1 MLDQHIIMTDKKV
14 EECMNAIMTNVGK
27 LVTLKVP
34 VVVVIHH
41 QGKVVVHGTKLTR
54 QHLQSDKLTKKEL
67 EKDGLSLCSRNP
79 DTDEPLLYF
88 KGGAPN
94 DIFPKLPA
102 PLELLKAKEAI
113 KVLRHLVIQDHNKHH
128 EDEEGTPKDNLYIKY
143 GSETWEPTFWPSNLW
158 KWENMKNF
166 SNITVADMKKAGL
179 GETYENLTDFFRD
192 VIRMAFQKYEIDP
205 TEHITES
212 YTEKE
217 ENLRKKSRHIKSA
230 PKIVNPAPPTPP
242 RPLSDVFVEAEED
255 VFEQEYQYRPAA
267 AFTHLPEEEEVPNA
281 NDNVGEIPGR
291 INNQGYEPETEPIL
305 TALFR
310 DSPNEGEVS
319 VPRCALR
326 KVRPNWVIKRSK
338 TGATSIARAAA
349 LALGLCEEHFWRIK
363 IEIHE
368 KIISAFS
375 FFEES
380 YEFPIELHT
389 ETGTVCFNNSNELL
403 QFLRSPASMQLYNF
417 PLVELLALA
426 NIIGASVHVLHLRVA
441 ESVMDLDNRW
451 EWSSHPPIAPHT
463 IDTNGR
469 YYTNKDLYFITE
481 DNVNHYLLSESSK
494 SLKPNAENAAND
506 DAGDTADE
514 EEATDAV
521 VAAAEDEAIMDE
533 AEEELNLERFCMV
546 PIGSLAKVGEVREE
560 SIIEEM
566 LPTIPETLSRS
577 SSSATSIASAGS
589 SSSNLR
595 RSTRVPKL
603 TERYELYKLIQP
615 PTKST
620 QRREKENAKKR
631 KRDQEDH
638 QKYIDDLHQQADR
651 SDRQREAARIEVD
664 RVRELAE
671 QLRAGLTEDNIVHIF
686 YDNLEY
692 FKNLANGNEVS
703 WRYEAFK
710 RGGKTDDALMFRMI
724 GAPFTDQQ
732 QDVVFK
738 EVEKIWLNERLM
750 SRFVD
755 VVISPEVFI
764 RIYQIFFGL
773 TKAEAEKNLDNAQAN
788 AIPTY
793 SGDSNNLLIS

>member
-1 MLDQHIIMTDKKV
+1 MKSYFFVKEKIQVFL
-14 EECMNAIMTNVGK
+14 TNSG
-27 LVTLKVP
+27 
-34 VVVVIHH
+34 H
-41 QGKVVVHGTKLTR
+41 
-54 QHLQSDKLTKKEL
+54 
-67 EKDGLSLCSRNP
+67 
-79 DTDEPLLYF
+79 
-88 KGGAPN
+88 
-94 DIFPKLPA
+94 
-102 PLELLKAKEAI
+102 
-113 KVLRHLVIQDHNKHH
+113 
-128 EDEEGTPKDNLYIKY
+128 
-143 GSETWEPTFWPSNLW
+143 
-158 KWENMKNF
+158 
-166 SNITVADMKKAGL
+166 
-179 GETYENLTDFFRD
+179 
-192 VIRMAFQKYEIDP
+192 KYE
-205 TEHITES
+205 
-212 YTEKE
+212 
-217 ENLRKKSRHIKSA
+217 
-230 PKIVNPAPPTPP
+230 
-242 RPLSDVFVEAEED
+242 
-255 VFEQEYQYRPAA
+255 
-267 AFTHLPEEEEVPNA
+267 
-281 NDNVGEIPGR
+281 
-291 INNQGYEPETEPIL
+291 
-305 TALFR
+305 
-310 DSPNEGEVS
+310 
-319 VPRCALR
+319 
-326 KVRPNWVIKRSK
+326 
-338 TGATSIARAAA
+338 
-349 LALGLCEEHFWRIK
+349 
-363 IEIHE
+363 
-368 KIISAFS
+368 
-375 FFEES
+375 
-380 YEFPIELHT
+380 
-389 ETGTVCFNNSNELL
+389 
-403 QFLRSPASMQLYNF
+403 
-417 PLVELLALA
+417 
-426 NIIGASVHVLHLRVA
+426 
-441 ESVMDLDNRW
+441 
-451 EWSSHPPIAPHT
+451 
-463 IDTNGR
+463 
-469 YYTNKDLYFITE
+469 
-481 DNVNHYLLSESSK
+481 
-494 SLKPNAENAAND
+494 SLEPNAENAANN

-603 TERYELYKLIQP
+603 TERYKLYKLIQP

-631 KRDQEDH
+631 KREQEDH